1 MSGMTEIVEIAEI
14 EEVGELVVPVYATGI
29 RCRLP
34 P

>member
-1 MSGMTEIVEIAEI
+1 MIEIAEI
-14 EEVGELVVPVYATGI
+14 EEVGELVVVPVYATGI